1 MRLTA
6 LVLLAL
12 SLLGS
17 TISFAQSSRRTHDG
31 FVASAGLGLGGGE
44 LTCGSC
50 LSSRERAPAGYV
62 RVGRTFGS
70 ALVLGAELNMWSG
83 VIAESWLTF
92 DASGSQQETRIT
104 GRRTLGTLNG
114 VVQWYPRHAT
124 GLFLIGGVGIGQYR
138 THVEVTTGQRF
149 SGHSTGLG
157 LQAGAGYDVAVTGGL
172 SVTPYATF
180 FSTSPSAGSF
190 GGASVGGNALHAGMG
205 LGWR

>member
-6 LVLLAL
+6 LALLAL

-17 TISFAQSSRRTHDG
+17 SMAFAQSSRQTHDG
-31 FVASAGLGLGGGE
+31 FVASVGLGVGGGE

-50 LSSRERAPAGYV
+50 LRSRERAPAGYV
-62 RVGRTFGS
+62 RVGRAVGS
-70 ALVLGAELNMWSG
+70 ALVLGAELNVWSD
-83 VIAESWLTF
+83 VIGQSWLTSEP
-92 DASGSQQETRIT
+92 SGSQQQNRLT
-104 GRRTLGTLNG
+104 GRATLGTLNG

-124 GLFLIGGVGIGQYR
+124 GVFLIGGVGIGQYR
-138 THVEVTTGQRF
+138 THVEASTGQRF

-157 LQAGAGYDVAVTGGL
+157 LQAGAGYDVTVTGGL

-190 GGASVGGNALHAGMG
+190 GGTSVGGNALHAGVG